1 MVRIP
6 TDIRIWPWSWAAA
19 MTMAVTGLV
28 FCAGAPQ
35 PQLGP
40 AMAICLGLCLG
51 SGLLL
56 EPPPRPGMEEL
67 QILASEARPAKP
79 TTNSVIQPLPTTSVI
94 SWSFW
99 AREFRLSSMYGLTH
113 IGISPRLLPTPF

>member
-1 MVRIP
+1 MIRIP
-6 TDIRIWPWSWAAA
+6 TDICTWPWSWAAA

-40 AMAICLGLCLG
+40 AMVICVGLCLG

-56 EPPPRPGMEEL
+56 EPPRRPGMEET
-67 QILASEARPAKP
+67 QILAYEARPAPAASEEPK
-79 TTNSVIQPLPTTSVI
+79 LPTPATSV
-94 SWSFW
+94 SWSFR
-99 AREFRLSSMYGLTH
+99 ACECRLSSTQGLTH
-113 IGISPRLLPTPF
+113 IGISPRLLPIPF